1 LEVTP
6 DVDAFS
12 KLATRRFP
20 RFWGP
25 DSPENE
31 DAFRRSWSDDVIWAN
46 PPFSRLK
53 DVVWKWQEDQAHG
66 TIIAPK
72 WPTAIWFEDLMSM
85 VIRGLVFPGGSEFF
99 WLDAC
104 PAGALKWDVLAVY
117 VCGRPEHCRL
127 TKIAAE
133 EVQVASFELKMSK
146 SAKRKARKRTLEG
159 CLERCLDGIYS

>member
-1 LEVTP
+1 MVDRGSLQQPKSEDYHVDGQLVKLICQKLEVTP

-25 DSPENE
+25 DSPEIE

-66 TIIAPK
+66 IIIAPK

-85 VIRGLVFPGGSEFF
+85 VIRGLVFPGG
-99 WLDAC
+99 
-104 PAGALKWDVLAVY
+104 
-117 VCGRPEHCRL
+117 
-127 TKIAAE
+127 
-133 EVQVASFELKMSK
+133 
-146 SAKRKARKRTLEG
+146 
-159 CLERCLDGIYS
+159 